1 LQNFKISDIQPKI
14 KNASPNGIK
23 RPYFK
28 IKKIKVNIKTLL
40 ENNEKYSSINNYNK
54 LICLFSE

>member
-1 LQNFKISDIQPKI
+1 MLHQMELRDLNLKLI
-14 KNASPNGIK
+14 
-23 RPYFK
+23 
-28 IKKIKVNIKTLL
+28 KIKVNIKTLL